1 MKSSLLSAA
10 LLLITGGFAAAQE
23 YPVRQEIARTMRA
36 GTPIAER
43 AVEQITA
50 RNEVQQGA
58 AVLYE
63 AGRSVT
69 LQPGFVAQAGSV
81 FEASIATVVS
91 RTNSPETG
99 VLTVSAAPNP
109 FADQTI
115 VDYALPKAARVS
127 RTLTDAQGRVL
138 EQTQENGIQAAGQ
151 YKVNVRAGSLPS
163 GLYIYQIQT
172 DNGSKSIRLI
182 KQ

>member
-1 MKSSLLSAA
+1 MSLLSAA
-10 LLLITGGFAAAQE
+10 LLLVTGGFAAAQE

-36 GTPIAER
+36 GTPVQER

-50 RNEVQQGA
+50 RNEVEQGA

-81 FEASIATVVS
+81 FEANIANVVSS
-91 RTNSPETG
+91 RTNSPEAG

-127 RTLTDAQGRVL
+127 RILTDAQGRVV
-138 EQTQENGIQAAGQ
+138 EQTQEDGIQSAGQ

>member
-1 MKSSLLSAA
+1 MKMSLLSAA
-10 LLLITGGFAAAQE
+10 LLLVTGGFAAAQE

-36 GTPIAER
+36 GTPIEER

-50 RNEVQQGA
+50 LNEVEKGA

-81 FEASIATVVS
+81 FEANIARVVS
-91 RTNSPETG
+91 RPTNPEAG
-99 VLTVSAAPNP
+99 VMTVSAAPNP

-127 RTLTDAQGRVL
+127 RILTDAQGRVV
-138 EQTQENGIQAAGQ
+138 EQTQEEGIQAAGQ

>member
-1 MKSSLLSAA
+1 MSLLSAA
-10 LLLITGGFAAAQE
+10 FVLLTTGFAAAQE

-36 GTPIAER
+36 GTPIEER

-50 RNEVQQGA
+50 RNQVEQGA

-81 FEASIATVVS
+81 FEANIAKVVS
-91 RTNSPETG
+91 RSPEAG
-99 VLTVSAAPNP
+99 ILTVSAAPNP
-109 FADQTI
+109 FVDQTI

-127 RTLTDAQGRVL
+127 RILTDAQGRVL
-138 EQTQENGIQAAGQ
+138 EQTQEEGIQAAGQ
-151 YKVNVRAGSLPS
+151 YKVNVRAGHLPS

-182 KQ
+182 RQ

>member
-1 MKSSLLSAA
+1 MSLLSAA
-10 LLLITGGFAAAQE
+10 LLLVTGGFAAAQE

-36 GTPIAER
+36 GTPVQER

-50 RNEVQQGA
+50 RNEVEQGA

-81 FEASIATVVS
+81 FEANIANVVSS
-91 RTNSPETG
+91 RTNNPEAG
-99 VLTVSAAPNP
+99 ILTVSAAPNP

-127 RTLTDAQGRVL
+127 RILTDAQGRVL
-138 EQTQENGIQAAGQ
+138 EQTQEDGIQSAGQ
-151 YKVNVRAGSLPS
+151 YKVNVRAGNLPS

>member
-1 MKSSLLSAA
+1 MKTTLLSAA
-10 LLLITGGFAAAQE
+10 LLLVTGGFAAAQE

-36 GTPIAER
+36 GTPIEER
-43 AVEQITA
+43 AIEQITA
-50 RNEVQQGA
+50 RNEVEKGA

-81 FEASIATVVS
+81 FEASIAAVVS
-91 RTNSPETG
+91 RTNSPEAG
-99 VLTVSAAPNP
+99 ILTVSAAPNP

-115 VDYALPKAARVS
+115 VDYALPKAARVN
-127 RTLTDAQGRVL
+127 RILTDAQGRVV

-151 YKVNVRAGSLPS
+151 YKVNVRAGNLPA